1 MLQNNIDCQVL
12 CIGFNFCFVSYHQCF
27 ELDLSLCF
35 LLILIS
41 FKLFALDHYHLR
53 FLDIGYFFCTL
64 DDIGMTSQNYD
75 QPHLRFLV
83 CSLNR

>member
-53 FLDIGYFFCTL
+53 FLGIL
-64 DDIGMTSQNYD
+64 PSA
-75 QPHLRFLV
+75 LAWFLGKF
-83 CSLNR
+83 

>member
-41 FKLFALDHYHLR
+41 FKLFALDQFCLQLWLG
-53 FLDIGYFFCTL
+53 FLGSFEIL
-64 DDIGMTSQNYD
+64 VISSVLWMISVS
-75 QPHLRFLV
+75 FLV
-83 CSLNR
+83 KISNRY